1 MIHLWC
7 LQKCWKFQA
16 PSPPH
21 PPFKWKEMWMCFGE
35 MCFKFFFQKFKQWY
49 TYTIA
54 LSLLTHKFHGN
65 SVTVKRKTVKETFT
79 YDGKKY
85 FCFLDIRMST
95 RSEKSTTV
103 HKIDQSFVTLPPP
116 ALQTSKINDLLSKK

>member
-1 MIHLWC
+1 M
-7 LQKCWKFQA
+7 Q
-16 PSPPH
+16 
-21 PPFKWKEMWMCFGE
+21 
-35 MCFKFFFQKFKQWY
+35 
-49 TYTIA
+49 
-54 LSLLTHKFHGN
+54 KFHGS

-103 HKIDQSFVTLPPP
+103 HKIDQSFVTLLPPCF
-116 ALQTSKINDLLSKK
+116 ADFKNK